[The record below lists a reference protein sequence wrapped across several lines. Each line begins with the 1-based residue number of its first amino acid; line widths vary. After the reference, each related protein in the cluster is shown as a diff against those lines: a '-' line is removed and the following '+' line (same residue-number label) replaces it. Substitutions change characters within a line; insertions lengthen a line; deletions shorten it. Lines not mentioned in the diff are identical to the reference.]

1 MREGSPFVFGFV
13 GALGVLL
20 AYVLVQAVLSARSV
34 LILIVVAMFLAVGLD
49 PMVQAMVRRG
59 LRRGVAITIVSLGV
73 LAVFVGFGAAV
84 LPPLVEQTTEFAQT
98 IPGYLAD
105 LETNERGQELNEQ
118 YAVIDNVQSYIASGE
133 LGQRLFGGILGVGRI
148 VLNAVFNAFTVLFLT
163 LYFLLALPA
172 IKRQGYRLV
181 PASRRRRV
189 SLLADEVLRRIGGYV
204 SGAIVVGTLAGLT
217 SYVFLMIIDV
227 PLCCRSRSW
236 RGCSA

>member
-1 MREGSPFVFGFV
+1 MREGPPFIFGFV

-105 LETNERGQELNEQ
+105 LETNER
-118 YAVIDNVQSYIASGE
+118 V
-133 LGQRLFGGILGVGRI
+133 
-148 VLNAVFNAFTVLFLT
+148 
-163 LYFLLALPA
+163 
-172 IKRQGYRLV
+172 
-181 PASRRRRV
+181 
-189 SLLADEVLRRIGGYV
+189 
-204 SGAIVVGTLAGLT
+204 
-217 SYVFLMIIDV
+217 
-227 PLCCRSRSW
+227 RS
-236 RGCSA
+236 